1 VEGDIRVFDQ
11 SLLPMEL
18 VKDILFGLGT
28 DRSGLPTSLIGDGKL
43 RGVAAVFLE
52 QHEESAAADLEDV
65 QEIRQFDLLVVI
77 TLK

>member
-11 SLLPMEL
+11 SLLPIKL
-18 VKDILFGLGT
+18 VKDVLFGLGT
-28 DRSGLPTSLIGDGKL
+28 DRSGLPASLIGDGKL
-43 RGVAAVFLE
+43 TGIAAVSLE

-65 QEIRQFDLLVVI
+65 QDIRQFDLLVDI